1 MNRCSQIKVLHVH
14 TYSNH
19 EVVGRKETK
28 EETHEKL
35 KKPSFLVSLTPFLF
49 SSPWSSHLPSA
60 ITAAHHHIIFPIT
73 SQLPQTESS
82 ALWQIIT
89 IELVRDMYSQMSKV
103 NLFLSSSP
111 HSHGTCSQQNEKQ
124 SSYIPNIAFSGYGS
138 ANREISFISG
148 QKCFLYNAGPQ
159 FLALWTFSLQ
169 ITGLLAKDHLDSS
182 SPKSQVPT
190 TDSQS

>member
-19 EVVGRKETK
+19 EVVSRKETK

-35 KKPSFLVSLTPFLF
+35 RKHSFLVSLHPFRF

-73 SQLPQTESS
+73 SQLPWTESS

-89 IELVRDMYSQMSKV
+89 TELVRDMYFQMPKA
-103 NLFLSSSP
+103 NLFLFLSLPLSLLWPCLP
-111 HSHGTCSQQNEKQ
+111 HSHLCSGCTWPPLSV
-124 SSYIPNIAFSGYGS
+124 SSLPPSPS
-138 ANREISFISG
+138 NRT
-148 QKCFLYNAGPQ
+148 L
-159 FLALWTFSLQ
+159 
-169 ITGLLAKDHLDSS
+169 
-182 SPKSQVPT
+182 
-190 TDSQS
+190 